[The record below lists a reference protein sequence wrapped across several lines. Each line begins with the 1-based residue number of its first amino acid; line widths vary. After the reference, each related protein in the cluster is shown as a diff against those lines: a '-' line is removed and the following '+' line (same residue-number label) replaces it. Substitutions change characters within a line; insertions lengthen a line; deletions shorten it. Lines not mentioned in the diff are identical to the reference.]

1 MAQAVLK
8 DTMVNISKTTGDGC
22 WRLGV
27 ELKDI
32 MFNTYKTVGDGCW
45 RLGIELKDIMFNT
58 LKPAL
63 LQLFRPSFFFHST
76 CQNILTACQV
86 RIFFMKKIFFFMKK
100 NISHHEE
107 KCFSS

>member
-63 LQLFRPSFFFHST
+63 LQLFRPPSFFHSYVSEYS
-76 CQNILTACQV
+76 NSVSSAN
-86 RIFFMKKIFFFMKK
+86 FFHEKKY
-100 NISHHEE
+100 
-107 KCFSS
+107 FSS